1 MFDFAG
7 IFTAAGLATLAQVV
21 LIDLTMAGDNV
32 VIMGT
37 LTSGRRANGAPCS
50 RSASASRSSS

>member
-1 MFDFAG
+1 MFDFAD
-7 IFTAAGLATLAQVV
+7 IFTAAGLVTLGQVI

-37 LTSGRRANGAPCS
+37 LTSGPAEEERRG
-50 RSASASRSSS
+50 